1 MADVDD
7 LDTLSN
13 AELRA
18 KMLAQGLPN
27 IPVTDSSRKI
37 LVKRLRASLGG
48 QASPAAGTASPKK
61 SSSRRETLAASTAAP
76 SAASTP
82 VDKLDGSKVAPATK
96 ARRTIAA
103 TEAAKEAKE
112 VAPKKA
118 AAAAPPIQTRRSST
132 TSTGSEKREPQRV
145 VKKPETIVEEPVT
158 SNRTNQHENTLEI
171 NSLIVLESDDEEDE
185 QLARAADLVE
195 KKIANKEKS
204 KQSSVNTTYEKVS
217 KVDPPRRPAYE
228 PSVEP
233 RRPTYEAPIEPRRP
247 SYEAPVEPRRPA
259 FESSVEP
266 RRPAFESLEPRR
278 PNYEAPVEPRRPTYE
293 SSRDLPR
300 RPTYEASAAPVL
312 NAAPSG
318 PSARSQTSSSTTYD
332 YLSSRTGRYSSYV
345 RTPVQSYVTAEA
357 PAQPVTS
364 SYTRTY
370 ANELSDDTDAVEDA
384 EYESTFAQNLARLKA
399 ERIGDRSSPY
409 TRRTVGSGYG
419 SLARRSLRQENQSV
433 GAAFKR
439 WWASVDQKY
448 KLKQKLFIVFVIL
461 LLVAV
466 YALFY

>member
-1 MADVDD
+1 MAEVDD

-13 AELRA
+13 AELRT

-61 SSSRRETLAASTAAP
+61 SSSRRETLAASSAAP

-103 TEAAKEAKE
+103 TEAKEAKE
-112 VAPKKA
+112 VVTKK
-118 AAAAPPIQTRRSST
+118 AAPPIQTRRSST
-132 TSTGSEKREPQRV
+132 TSTGSEKREPERV

-158 SNRTNQHENTLEI
+158 YKRTSQRENTLEV

-185 QLARAADLVE
+185 QLARAAELVE
-195 KKIANKEKS
+195 KKIAHKEKS

-228 PSVEP
+228 SAVDPPRRPAYEPPVEPRRPVYEPPVEPRRPAYEPSGVPRRPAYEPLVEP
-233 RRPTYEAPIEPRRP
+233 RRPTYE
-247 SYEAPVEPRRPA
+247 
-259 FESSVEP
+259 
-266 RRPAFESLEPRR
+266 
-278 PNYEAPVEPRRPTYE
+278 
-293 SSRDLPR
+293 SRDLPR
-300 RPTYEASAAPVL
+300 RPTYETSAAPVL
-312 NAAPSG
+312 SAAPSG
-318 PSARSQTSSSTTYD
+318 LSARPQTSSSTSYD
-332 YLSSRTGRYSSYV
+332 YLGSHTGRYSSYV
-345 RTPVQSYVTAEA
+345 RTSAQSYVTAEA
-357 PAQPVTS
+357 PT
-364 SYTRTY
+364 TRTY
-370 ANELSDDTDAVEDA
+370 ANELSDDNDAVDDA

-409 TRRTVGSGYG
+409 TRRTVGSAYG
-419 SLARRSLRQENQSV
+419 SLARRSLRQDNQSV
-433 GAAFKR
+433 RAAFNR

-448 KLKQKLFIVFVIL
+448 KIRQILFIIFVIF

-466 YALFY
+466 YSFFY

>member
-1 MADVDD
+1 MAEVDD

-13 AELRA
+13 AELRT

-61 SSSRRETLAASTAAP
+61 SSSRRETLAASSAAP

-103 TEAAKEAKE
+103 TEAKEAKE
-112 VAPKKA
+112 VVTKK
-118 AAAAPPIQTRRSST
+118 AAPPIQTRRSST
-132 TSTGSEKREPQRV
+132 ASTGSEKREPERV

-158 SNRTNQHENTLEI
+158 YKRTSQRENTLEV

-185 QLARAADLVE
+185 QLARAAELVE
-195 KKIANKEKS
+195 KKIAHKEKS

-217 KVDPPRRPAYE
+217 EVDPPRRPAYESAVDPPRRPAYE
-228 PSVEP
+228 PPVEPRRPVYEPPVEPRRPAYESSGVPRRPAYEPLVEP
-233 RRPTYEAPIEPRRP
+233 RRPTYE
-247 SYEAPVEPRRPA
+247 
-259 FESSVEP
+259 
-266 RRPAFESLEPRR
+266 
-278 PNYEAPVEPRRPTYE
+278 
-293 SSRDLPR
+293 SRDLPR
-300 RPTYEASAAPVL
+300 RPTYETSAAPVL
-312 NAAPSG
+312 SAAPSG
-318 PSARSQTSSSTTYD
+318 LSARHQTSSSSSYD
-332 YLSSRTGRYSSYV
+332 YLSSHPGRYSSYV
-345 RTPVQSYVTAEA
+345 RTSAQSYVTAEA
-357 PAQPVTS
+357 PT
-364 SYTRTY
+364 TRTY
-370 ANELSDDTDAVEDA
+370 ANELSDDNDAVDDA

-409 TRRTVGSGYG
+409 TRRTVGSAYG
-419 SLARRSLRQENQSV
+419 SLARRSLRQDNQSV
-433 GAAFKR
+433 RAAFNR

-448 KLKQKLFIVFVIL
+448 KIRQILFIIFVIF

-466 YALFY
+466 YAFFY

>member
-13 AELRA
+13 AELRT

-37 LVKRLRASLGG
+37 LVKRLRASLGQG
-48 QASPAAGTASPKK
+48 SPAAGTASPKK
-61 SSSRRETLAASTAAP
+61 SSSRRETLAASSAAP

-103 TEAAKEAKE
+103 VEAKEAKE
-112 VAPKKA
+112 VVTKK
-118 AAAAPPIQTRRSST
+118 AAPPIQTRRSST
-132 TSTGSEKREPQRV
+132 TSTGSEKREPERA

-158 SNRTNQHENTLEI
+158 SKRTNQHENTLEI

-185 QLARAADLVE
+185 QLARAAELVE
-195 KKIANKEKS
+195 KKIAHKEKS
-204 KQSSVNTTYEKVS
+204 KQTSVNTTYEKVS

-228 PSVEP
+228 SVVDPPRRPAYEPPVEPRRPAYEPSVEP
-233 RRPTYEAPIEPRRP
+233 RRPTYEPL
-247 SYEAPVEPRRPA
+247 VEPRRPA
-259 FESSVEP
+259 YEP
-266 RRPAFESLEPRR
+266 S
-278 PNYEAPVEPRRPTYE
+278 VEPRRPTYE
-293 SSRDLPR
+293 SRDLPR
-300 RPTYEASAAPVL
+300 RPTYETSAAPVL
-312 NAAPSG
+312 SAAPSG
-318 PSARSQTSSSTTYD
+318 LSARPQTSSSTSYD
-332 YLSSRTGRYSSYV
+332 YLSSRPGRYSSYV
-345 RTPVQSYVTAEA
+345 RTPAQSYVTAEA
-357 PAQPVTS
+357 PTTS

-370 ANELSDDTDAVEDA
+370 ANELSDDNEVVDDA

-409 TRRTVGSGYG
+409 TRRTVGSTYG
-419 SLARRSLRQENQSV
+419 SLARRSLRQDNQSV
-433 GAAFKR
+433 GAAFNR

-448 KLKQKLFIVFVIL
+448 KLRQKLFIVCVIL

-466 YALFY
+466 YAFFY